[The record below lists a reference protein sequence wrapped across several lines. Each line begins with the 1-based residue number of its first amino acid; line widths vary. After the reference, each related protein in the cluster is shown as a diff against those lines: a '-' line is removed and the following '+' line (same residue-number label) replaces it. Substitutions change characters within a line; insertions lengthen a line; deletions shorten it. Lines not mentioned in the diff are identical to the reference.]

1 MTEKTF
7 QLMVRYGSIAL
18 GICLILNIWLVMRN
32 VEVYRDATR
41 ADTQTEQMALRGQ
54 ILQGVVQDFAAR
66 ANSDPHIAEIF
77 RRAQGTGVPGAPS
90 AAPRNLNQN

>member
-18 GICLILNIWLVMRN
+18 GISLIFNIWVVMRN

-41 ADTQTEQMALRGQ
+41 VEMQAKQMARREQ
-54 ILQGVVQDFAAR
+54 ILQEVVQDFAAR
-66 ANSDPHIAEIF
+66 ANSDPQLAEIF
-77 RRAQGTGVPGAPS
+77 RRAQRTSAPS
-90 AAPRNLNQN
+90 AAPENLNQN